1 MKRKM
6 SLLSNCW
13 SLNFQQQWPGLLVF
27 AVFFLLFFFPSLQE
41 EIGKGLLKFPF
52 LVKRGEIF
60 LI

>member
-13 SLNFQQQWPGLLVF
+13 SLNFQQQWPGPLVF
-27 AVFFLLFFFPSLQE
+27 ALFFFFFFLSPRRNRKGASEVPIFGE
-41 EIGKGLLKFPF
+41 E
-52 LVKRGEIF
+52 RRDF